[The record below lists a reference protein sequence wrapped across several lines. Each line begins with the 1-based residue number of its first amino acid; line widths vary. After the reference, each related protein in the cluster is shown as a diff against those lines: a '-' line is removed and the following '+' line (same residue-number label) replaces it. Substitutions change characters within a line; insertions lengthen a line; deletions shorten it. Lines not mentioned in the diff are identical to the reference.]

1 MISRAV
7 LVLLLVTPL
16 GCQRPKS
23 DMAIQDRYDTLTPYP
38 GSDQP
43 SERMPPD
50 GAVSRDA
57 MDDRKPAMTAAAI
70 RAGQRQF
77 DIFCSACHGR
87 LGNGQG
93 MIVQRGLTRPP
104 SFHIDRLKNAP
115 DQHFYDVITHGFGG
129 MYSYNDRTSPS
140 ERWEIVYYIR
150 ALQQAAD
157 VAGAPADVRR
167 ALIAAGDRVPRTGVP
182 Q

>member
-1 MISRAV
+1 MKGRVAPI
-7 LVLLLVTPL
+7 LLLALML

-23 DMAIQDRYDTLTPYP
+23 DMAVQDRYDTLTPYP
-38 GSDQP
+38 GSNQA
-43 SERMPPD
+43 SERIPPD
-50 GAVSRDA
+50 GAVARDA
-57 MDDRKPAMTAAAI
+57 MDDRKPAMTTTAI
-70 RAGQRQF
+70 RDGHRQF
-77 DIFCSACHGR
+77 DILCSECHGR

-93 MIVQRGLTRPP
+93 MIVQRGLTIPP

-115 DQHFYDVITHGFGG
+115 DQHFYDVITHGFGA
-129 MYSYNDRTSPS
+129 MYSYNDRSSPS

-167 ALIAAGDRVPRTGVP
+167 ALIAAGDRAPKTGVP